1 MSEDTMKLLQECNS
15 GCKMALN
22 SLDQVLE
29 YIQDDKLH
37 ELVDVY
43 TTRHDKLEVRCSEIL
58 AEHGLCDEEPGIMA
72 KAFSWINAEV
82 KLMLNDDNH
91 HIAAILMDGCNMGIQ
106 SISEQQHKY
115 PTADKKVM
123 DIAHDLVKCEE
134 DFMVELKEFM

>member
-1 MSEDTMKLLQECNS
+1 MSEDTLKLLQECNS

-29 YIQDDKLH
+29 YIQDDELKN
-37 ELVDVY
+37 LVDEY
-43 TTRHDKLEVRCSEIL
+43 TDRHDKLEVRCTELLS
-58 AEHGLCDEEPGIMA
+58 EHGLCDQEPGTMA
-72 KAFSWINAEV
+72 KAFSWMNAEV

-115 PTADKKVM
+115 PSADKNVM

-134 DFMVELKEFM
+134 DFMHKLKVYM